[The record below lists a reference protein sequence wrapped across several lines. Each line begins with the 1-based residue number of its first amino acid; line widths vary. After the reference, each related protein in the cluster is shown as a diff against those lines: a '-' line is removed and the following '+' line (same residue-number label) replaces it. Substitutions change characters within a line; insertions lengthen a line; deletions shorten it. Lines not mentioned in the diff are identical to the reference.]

1 MDRNSAGAPGNRTR
15 SFTLIELLVVVAIIS
30 ILASMLL
37 PAIQKARAKA
47 HASLCSSNLNQF
59 GKAVLNYV
67 DEYGNFMPPHWNDAT
82 SDNWHRGVFIA
93 RAYYKNN
100 FKLLQCPKDTEDA
113 GFAGAPADET
123 AAFPYDATKHSSS
136 FSYNMQITDGFTLD
150 QFGAGGLPMICR
162 EKHIIQPSSTII
174 YQESDASKA
183 GMKNTSQSQMSD
195 PATNGPSPTMN
206 FGVMR
211 QVYIRHSL
219 GAHYLFADCHFEH
232 RKPAT
237 ITVPEVTREADVL
250 P

>member
-100 FKLLQCPKDTEDA
+100 FKLLRCPRDLDEDN
-113 GFAGAPADET
+113 FVEAPANEAT
-123 AAFPYDATKHSSS
+123 AFPYVATKHYSS
-136 FSYNMQITDGFTLD
+136 FNYNMKITDDFALD
-150 QFGAGGLPMICR
+150 RIGAGGLPMICR
-162 EKHIIQPSSTII
+162 EKQIIQPSTTII
-174 YQESDASKA
+174 YLEGDAPKA
-183 GMKNTSQSQMSD
+183 GLKNASEAGAFEAETDGPKPSWW
-195 PATNGPSPTMN
+195 ATG
-206 FGVMR
+206 GAMR
-211 QVYIRHSL
+211 NVYLRHSL
-219 GAHYLFADCHFEH
+219 GSHYLLGDCHFEL
-232 RKPAT
+232 RKPASLT
-237 ITVPEVTREADVL
+237 EAEVTRVAD
-250 P
+250 